1 MLSRLEEC
9 DLLSKLKPPN
19 SEFDGQVKPIRVQ
32 SAPQAAAQA
41 IREAITIGALEPGQ
55 RLIEQKLAASLGIGQ
70 PTLREALKEL
80 EYEGFVH
87 KIPQKG
93 TYITTFDK
101 KDCRELLEVRMSLEP
116 LAIERAAPKVTP
128 EIEKDLSRLVA
139 GMRTAAE
146 TFDVPRFCAC
156 DAEFHCKIA
165 ALANNR
171 RLAKT
176 LENILSQLLVYGTL
190 GRRPDSRKE
199 LVDGAEQHRRILA
212 GLATGN
218 PSIARSVFVTET
230 LKHWN
235 ENFQVNLQEDEL
247 SLPVRLADSQPTP
260 VSAWSK

>member
-1 MLSRLEEC
+1 MLSKSTSPALEFAG
-9 DLLSKLKPPN
+9 K
-19 SEFDGQVKPIRVQ
+19 VKPIRVQ

-41 IREAITIGALEPGQ
+41 IREAITIGTLKPGQ

-80 EYEGFVH
+80 EYEGFVR

-116 LAIERAAPKVTP
+116 LAIERAAARLTP
-128 EIEKDLSRLVA
+128 EIEKDLSRLVG
-139 GMRTAAE
+139 GMRAAAE
-146 TFDVPRFCAC
+146 TFDVPRFCSC
-156 DAEFHCKIA
+156 DAEFHRKIA
-165 ALANNR
+165 SVANNR

-176 LENILSQLLVYGTL
+176 LESILSQLLVYGTL
-190 GRRPDSRKE
+190 GRNPASRKE

-218 PSIARSVFVTET
+218 PSIARAVFVTET

-235 ENFQVNLQEDEL
+235 DNFEVDLQENEL
-247 SLPVRLADSQPTP
+247 SASASSAEHQPLPVTTLRNG
-260 VSAWSK
+260 K

>member
-1 MLSRLEEC
+1 
-9 DLLSKLKPPN
+9 LLSKSKSPVT
-19 SEFDGQVKPIRVQ
+19 EFSGQVKPIRVQ

-80 EYEGFVH
+80 EYEGFVR

-116 LAIERAAPKVTP
+116 LVMERAALQLTP
-128 EIEKDLSRLVA
+128 EIEKDLSRLVG
-139 GMRTAAE
+139 GMRAAAE
-146 TFDVPRFCAC
+146 TFDVPRFSAC
-156 DAEFHCKIA
+156 DAEFHRKIA
-165 ALANNR
+165 ALAGNR

-176 LENILSQLLVYGTL
+176 LESVLSQLLVYGTL
-190 GRRPDSRKE
+190 GRRSDSRKE

-218 PSIARSVFVTET
+218 PSIARAVFVTET

-235 ENFQVNLQEDEL
+235 DNFQLDLQENEL
-247 SLPVRLADSQPTP
+247 SAPALLAEVQPTP
-260 VSAWSK
+260 VSALRKGALPKGT

>member
-1 MLSRLEEC
+1 MLSK
-9 DLLSKLKPPN
+9 SK
-19 SEFDGQVKPIRVQ
+19 STTTEFAGQVKPIRVQ

-80 EYEGFVH
+80 EYEGFVR

-116 LAIERAAPKVTP
+116 LAIERAAAKLTP
-128 EIEKDLSRLVA
+128 EIEKDLSRLVS

-156 DAEFHCKIA
+156 DAEFHRKIV

-176 LENILSQLLVYGTL
+176 LESVLSQLLVYGTL
-190 GRRPDSRKE
+190 GRNPDSRKE

-218 PSIARSVFVTET
+218 PSIARAVFVTET

-235 ENFQVNLQEDEL
+235 DNFQVGLQENEL
-247 SLPVRLADSQPTP
+247 SVPAPGTELHSTP
-260 VSAWSK
+260 VSALRK

>member
-1 MLSRLEEC
+1 
-9 DLLSKLKPPN
+9 LLSKLK
-19 SEFDGQVKPIRVQ
+19 SSATEFAGQVKPIRVQ

-41 IREAITIGALEPGQ
+41 IREAITIGTLEPGQ

-87 KIPQKG
+87 KTPQKG

-101 KDCRELLEVRMSLEP
+101 EDCRELLEVRMSLEP
-116 LAIERAAPKVTP
+116 LVIERAARKLTA

-139 GMRTAAE
+139 GMRAAAE
-146 TFDVPRFCAC
+146 TFDVPRFSSC
-156 DAEFHCKIA
+156 DAEFHRKIA
-165 ALANNR
+165 ALAGNR

-176 LENILSQLLVYGTL
+176 LESILSQLLVYGTL
-190 GRRPDSRKE
+190 GRKPDSRKE
-199 LVDGAEQHRRILA
+199 LADGAEQHRRILA

-218 PSIARSVFVTET
+218 PSIARTVFVTET

-235 ENFQVNLQEDEL
+235 DNFQVDLQDNEL
-247 SLPVRLADSQPTP
+247 SAPALPAEVQPTP
-260 VSAWSK
+260 VSAIRKGK

>member
-1 MLSRLEEC
+1 
-9 DLLSKLKPPN
+9 
-19 SEFDGQVKPIRVQ
+19 
-32 SAPQAAAQA
+32 
-41 IREAITIGALEPGQ
+41 
-55 RLIEQKLAASLGIGQ
+55 
-70 PTLREALKEL
+70 L

-116 LAIERAAPKVTP
+116 LVFERAALKLTP
-128 EIEKDLSRLVA
+128 EVEKDLSRLVA
-139 GMRTAAE
+139 GMRAAAE
-146 TFDVPRFCAC
+146 TFDVPRFCSC
-156 DAEFHCKIA
+156 DAEFHRKVA

-176 LENILSQLLVYGTL
+176 LESVLSQLLVYGTL
-190 GRRPDSRKE
+190 GRKPDSRKE

-218 PSIARSVFVTET
+218 PSIARAVFVTET

-235 ENFQVNLQEDEL
+235 DNFQVDLQESEL
-247 SLPVRLADSQPTP
+247 SAGELPVQLQPTP
-260 VSAWSK
+260 VSALR

>member
-1 MLSRLEEC
+1 
-9 DLLSKLKPPN
+9 LLSKSK
-19 SEFDGQVKPIRVQ
+19 SFGKEFAGQVKPIRIQ

-55 RLIEQKLAASLGIGQ
+55 RLIEQKLAATLGIGQ

-80 EYEGFVH
+80 EYEGFVR

-116 LAIERAAPKVTP
+116 LVFERAAPNLTP
-128 EIEKDLSRLVA
+128 EIERDLSGLVS
-139 GMRTAAE
+139 GMRTAAD
-146 TFDVPRFCAC
+146 TFDVPRFCSC
-156 DAEFHCKIA
+156 DAEFHRKIA
-165 ALANNR
+165 VLANNH

-176 LENILSQLLVYGTL
+176 LESILSQLLVYGTL

-218 PSIARSVFVTET
+218 PSIARAVFVTET

-235 ENFQVNLQEDEL
+235 DNFQLGLQQHEL
-247 SLPVRLADSQPTP
+247 AQPALVAEVQPTP
-260 VSAWSK
+260 VSAQRKGKRGK